1 MTTTESI
8 TISAA
13 TIDQLLSI
21 REIAA
26 QNNEDKQ
33 TEESA
38 AILRTLE
45 STMKLI
51 GIKWEQEEQEEPKAE
66 DKQKGLTYRVHYLGS
81 KSGKM
86 ANFTFKTDRSF
97 RTYSRSDCNNGIGL
111 GKPFENDMFA
121 AAQRIMARPDSKMN
135 VHGFNYMRIRR
146 IECVE
151 TGETKL
157 FTA

>member
-1 MTTTESI
+1 MSTTESI

-26 QNNEDKQ
+26 QNNESKQ

-38 AILRTLE
+38 TILRTLE
-45 STMKLI
+45 STMRLI
-51 GIKWEQEEQEEPKAE
+51 GIKWEDEPKTEEPKDE
-66 DKQKGLTYRVHYLGS
+66 KTGLTYRVHYLGS

-135 VHGFNYMRIRR
+135 VHGSNYMRIRR